1 MMVSCDD
8 ASDKNGPIAPEINA
22 PKKTTATTTISYTAT
37 TEVEEDDT
45 FMPYAVP
52 DVSGNTAAG
61 LGPNHTVTYSQNVS
75 LTQTDGIT
83 TSMTIT
89 FAPLTGAADSLLALG
104 RPSSIVYDGSTVRM
118 YNRNGVLIPGNP
130 YLPQSLSLNPAG
142 DVQQQSVS
150 SKRCSKPANIFVEP
164 KDLLTT
170 AREQFDAVE
179 KVAGNEWKFTIDRPF
194 GKIELAY
201 DDRLKT
207 ITSEKVYRDG
217 ELFLQKSYEFAESQ
231 GRKHRS
237 KTKVTK
243 TQKLP
248 GGKQRTRTYTETVSN
263 VSITNN

>member
-1 MMVSCDD
+1 
-8 ASDKNGPIAPEINA
+8 
-22 PKKTTATTTISYTAT
+22 
-37 TEVEEDDT
+37 
-45 FMPYAVP
+45 
-52 DVSGNTAAG
+52 
-61 LGPNHTVTYSQNVS
+61 
-75 LTQTDGIT
+75 
-83 TSMTIT
+83 
-89 FAPLTGAADSLLALG
+89 
-104 RPSSIVYDGSTVRM
+104 
-118 YNRNGVLIPGNP
+118 
-130 YLPQSLSLNPAG
+130 LSLNPAG